1 MARESASMEGVIDSI
16 IYKNEENGYTIARAL
31 LDDGGELTL
40 VGTIPFLGAGEH
52 ISATGTVTLHPQH
65 GPQFQVESYYREMPQ
80 TEEDIYAY
88 LASRVVKGVGPKTA
102 AQIVDRF
109 GTESF
114 EVLASR
120 PEELAQIRGIT
131 LPRAREIQGEF
142 LRLTALRLLLEYL
155 TEHHLPTW
163 YAAGLTAAYGD
174 RAAAE
179 LERNPYIL
187 CREPYLLPFSQ
198 ADALAAEAGIEG
210 DSALRLEAGVLYVLS
225 FNLQAGH
232 TFLPRQKL
240 LATAGQL
247 LGREGDGL
255 EPVLEALL
263 DRKAL
268 RQETLLG
275 LEAVYLA
282 PVYDQEAFAAAQA
295 VAQNPAQNYNP
306 LFIYGDSGLG
316 KTHLIYAIAHVIR
329 SRNRNARIAYVK
341 GDDLT
346 NELVA
351 AIQAGPAKSA
361 EMREKYRQADLLL
374 VDDVQFIA
382 GRKQTQEEFFH
393 TFNTLYESGKQ
404 IVLTSDRPPHE
415 MTQLEDRLMTRF
427 EWGLLVDVSPP
438 DFETRM
444 AIVKNKA
451 AMMGLDL
458 PDKIASYIA
467 ENVTANVRQLEGTVN
482 KIKAYKDLLGSTA
495 DEETVNRAIQDMLKR
510 SNEYIPSPSA
520 IIDYICKYYNLEEA
534 VLRGQQRNRDAV
546 LARQIAM
553 YLIRSMTNLSLDD
566 IGREFGNRDH
576 STVIHSLDK
585 VEEQMKKSPTF
596 AETVKEIKTNINSRR

>member
-80 TEEDIYAY
+80 
-88 LASRVVKGVGPKTA
+88 
-102 AQIVDRF
+102 
-109 GTESF
+109 
-114 EVLASR
+114 
-120 PEELAQIRGIT
+120 
-131 LPRAREIQGEF
+131 EF

-155 TEHHLPTW
+155 PEHHLPTW

-295 VAQNPAQNYNP
+295 ARLVKMHLVPPPNLQKNLKKLEQE
-306 LFIYGDSGLG
+306 SGLSYADKQREAICMPFSQGLTLVTGGPGTG
-316 KTHLIYAIAHVIR
+316 KTTALMTMISCWR
-329 SRNRNARIAYVK
+329 PMGSRPSWR
-341 GDDLT
+341 
-346 NELVA
+346 
-351 AIQAGPAKSA
+351 PPP
-361 EMREKYRQADLLL
+361 
-374 VDDVQFIA
+374 A
-382 GRKQTQEEFFH
+382 GR
-393 TFNTLYESGKQ
+393 
-404 IVLTSDRPPHE
+404 
-415 MTQLEDRLMTRF
+415 
-427 EWGLLVDVSPP
+427 
-438 DFETRM
+438 
-444 AIVKNKA
+444 
-451 AMMGLDL
+451 
-458 PDKIASYIA
+458 
-467 ENVTANVRQLEGTVN
+467 
-482 KIKAYKDLLGSTA
+482 
-495 DEETVNRAIQDMLKR
+495 
-510 SNEYIPSPSA
+510 PS
-520 IIDYICKYYNLEEA
+520 
-534 VLRGQQRNRDAV
+534 V
-546 LARQIAM
+546 
-553 YLIRSMTNLSLDD
+553 
-566 IGREFGNRDH
+566 
-576 STVIHSLDK
+576 
-585 VEEQMKKSPTF
+585 
-596 AETVKEIKTNINSRR
+596 